1 MAEHRRTLEL
11 IVATWSRRLRLPTY
25 VKTAEKLDRLVNGA
39 AAAQAIGLIQI
50 PFVML
55 RFIFGKAAWLT
66 PCDGKYFLNR
76 I

>member
-1 MAEHRRTLEL
+1 
-11 IVATWSRRLRLPTY
+11 
-25 VKTAEKLDRLVNGA
+25 LVNGA

-66 PCDGKYFLNR
+66 PCDGGYLLNR
-76 I
+76 M